1 MEWISI
7 KDKLPLEKSDKRR
20 IICVNV
26 YNGVEVFPLRYEKA
40 YLRGK
45 VVYRWREAWGRIYRG
60 PKITHWA
67 PLPEPPGGK
76 EGWRWMNSEKG

>member
-45 VVYRWREAWGRIYRG
+45 VVYRWREAWGRLLIGHHYQNRRG
-60 PKITHWA
+60 
-67 PLPEPPGGK
+67 ERRDGDG
-76 EGWRWMNSEKG
+76 